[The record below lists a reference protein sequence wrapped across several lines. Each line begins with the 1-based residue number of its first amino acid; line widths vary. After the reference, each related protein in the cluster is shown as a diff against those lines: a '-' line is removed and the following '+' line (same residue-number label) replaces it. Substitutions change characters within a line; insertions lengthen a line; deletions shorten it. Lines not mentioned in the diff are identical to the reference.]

1 MRIMLGVDFLV
12 WNALTVFNG
21 WNWFLAFRGLTTLEF
36 LTEMKGAYTN
46 PLVKGFKTFSDNLF
60 LVFGT
65 HKVLRILSPSL
76 RNNAFTGLEWSFLV
90 KDNGFGC
97 DADEPA
103 ATQDMLDKNESIL
116 KAMYPPGS

>member
-1 MRIMLGVDFLV
+1 MRIMLGVDVL
-12 WNALTVFNG
+12 VFNMLTLFNL
-21 WNWFLAFRGLTTLEF
+21 WNWFLAFRGLSTLEF
-36 LTEMKGAYTN
+36 MTEMKGCETN
-46 PLVKGFKTFSDNLF
+46 PLVKGFKTISDNLF

-65 HKVLRILSPSL
+65 HKPFRILSPSL

-103 ATQDMLDKNESIL
+103 AS
-116 KAMYPPGS
+116 KA

>member
-1 MRIMLGVDFLV
+1 MTAMLVVDV
-12 WNALTVFNG
+12 VVFNMLTAFNV

-36 LTEMKGAYTN
+36 LSGMRGAYTN

-65 HKVLRILSPSL
+65 HKILRILSPSL

-97 DADEPA
+97 DADEPT
-103 ATQDMLDKNESIL
+103 ATQEMLAANKAQID
-116 KAMYPPGS
+116 AMYPPGS